1 MSTLIPPVVYLVRH
15 ASPNRSTGV
24 RYDVPPGPPIL
35 PKGEEEARR
44 VGEFLREAGVGQ
56 LYVSPMQRTQQ
67 TARIAAE
74 AGGDIPWTL
83 DESIT
88 EWTRGETDETVLARM
103 KTGWQQAWEESQES
117 GPVAIVSHGGPIRVL
132 VEHFGVE
139 KELIA
144 HYTKQFD
151 YGNPMPPAGI
161 WRVTRAE
168 REDAWAVELVFTPE
182 PFKPFPREEAVP
194 AAAAVSY
201 PVL

>member
-1 MSTLIPPVVYLVRH
+1 MNNYIPPVVYLVRH
-15 ASPNRSTGV
+15 ATPNRSTGI

-44 VGEFLREAGVGQ
+44 VGEFLRKAGVRK

-67 TARIAAE
+67 TGRIASE
-74 AGGDIPWTL
+74 AGGNIPWAL

-103 KTGWQQAWEESQES
+103 KTCWQQAWEESQES

-132 VEHFGVE
+132 VEHFDVD

-168 REDAWAVELVFTPE
+168 PEDAWEVELVFTPD
-182 PFKPFPREEAVP
+182 PFKPLLQKEAVP
-194 AAAAVSY
+194 ERVVASY